1 MKIVVIGGH
10 GLIGSR
16 LVAILGEHGHEAVA
30 AGPRSGVNTV
40 TGEGLAEAL
49 DGADVVVDVCNSPSF
64 ADDDVMDF
72 FRTGTE
78 NLVAAAQAAGV
89 RHHVAL
95 SVVGCDRL
103 PDSGYMRAKVAEE
116 ELVEGSS
123 LPYTI
128 VRATQFYEFVK
139 VIADASAVGDT
150 VRVPAALV
158 QPIAAEDVSR
168 EVARAA
174 EGEPAGGIVEIAGPE
189 ACSFEDLI
197 RQELRARNDP
207 RHVAVDPDAGYFGA
221 KLADDSLLPVDA
233 ARLGET
239 RFEDWLGRHAVAG

>member
-16 LVAILGEHGHEAVA
+16 LVDILGEHGHEAVA
-30 AGPRSGVNTV
+30 AGPRTGVNTV

-72 FRTGTE
+72 FRTGTG
-78 NLVAAAQAAGV
+78 NLVAAAQVAGV
-89 RHHVAL
+89 GHHVAL
-95 SVVGCDRL
+95 SVVGCDLL
-103 PDSGYMRAKVAEE
+103 PDSGYMRAKLVEE

-139 VIADASAVGDT
+139 MIADAATEGDT
-150 VRVPAALV
+150 VRVPAALI

-168 EVARAA
+168 AVGRAA
-174 EGEPAGGIVEIAGPE
+174 VSEAINGIVEIAGPE
-189 ACSFEDLI
+189 AYTFEDLI
-197 RQELRARNDP
+197 RRHLSAHDDP
-207 RHVAVDPDAGYFGA
+207 RQVVVDPGAGYFGA
-221 KLADDSLLPVDA
+221 RLTDGSLLPGEGA
-233 ARLGET
+233 QLAET
-239 RFEDWLGRHAVAG
+239 RFEDWLGRPAIA

>member
-16 LVAILGEHGHEAVA
+16 LVDILGEHGHEAVA
-30 AGPRSGVNTV
+30 AGPRTGVNTV

-72 FRTGTE
+72 FRTGTA
-78 NLVAAAQAAGV
+78 NLVAAAKAAGV
-89 RHHVAL
+89 GHHVAL
-95 SVVGCDRL
+95 SIVGCDLL
-103 PDSGYMRAKVAEE
+103 PDSGYMRAKVVEE
-116 ELVEGSS
+116 ELVESSS

-128 VRATQFYEFVK
+128 VRATQFYEFVQ
-139 VIADASAVGDT
+139 VIVGAATEGDT
-150 VRVPAALV
+150 VRVPAALI

-168 EVARAA
+168 AVGKAA
-174 EGEPAGGIVEIAGPE
+174 VSEPANGIVEIAGPE

-207 RHVAVDPDAGYFGA
+207 RHVVVDADAGYFGA

-233 ARLGET
+233 AQLGET
-239 RFEDWLGRHAVAG
+239 RFEDWLGRPAVAG